1 MPKTRTKVSGIRKDK
16 IISPYIQKLLDELIE
31 TGDFTSES
39 EIIRTAVINLYKD
52 YEAKGKL
59 KPKREKKVV
68 EDPEQLSPDEEPI
81 FREDVSL

>member
-1 MPKTRTKVSGIRKDK
+1 MPKTRTKVSGIRKDI

-59 KPKREKKVV
+59 RKP
-68 EDPEQLSPDEEPI
+68 PESAEERI
-81 FREDVSL
+81 KNATLIEENEIEFE

>member
-1 MPKTRTKVSGIRKDK
+1 MPRTRTKVSGIRKDI
-16 IISPYIQKLLDELIE
+16 IISPYIQQLLDELVK

-59 KPKREKKVV
+59 KKPPESAEERIKNATLVEEREV
-68 EDPEQLSPDEEPI
+68 EVD
-81 FREDVSL
+81 

>member
-1 MPKTRTKVSGIRKDK
+1 MPRTKTKVSGIRKDI
-16 IISPYIQKLLDELIE
+16 IISPYIQKLLDELTE

-59 KPKREKKVV
+59 RKPP
-68 EDPEQLSPDEEPI
+68 EDAQERIKNATLIEETEI
-81 FREDVSL
+81 EFE